1 MVLSHIINKSM
12 IIGFGATSASFFAL
26 ITLNDYN
33 NPDWRDISFFAFI
46 GSMLAARYTLSN
58 KPWFARY

>member
-1 MVLSHIINKSM
+1 M